1 MTPPDPGSRPVETEL
16 KLLLPG
22 ARALERLLDAL
33 GPELDAQHQVNVYFD
48 GDDGDDGAWS
58 AAGWAVRLRR
68 ENDTLKL
75 TVKTTGEA
83 RGDFVE
89 RGEWETRLDPS
100 REDALQDGGESLLRA
115 VDELLGDQDLPPR
128 LREAGLRPI
137 GTMRNLRRRASL
149 PGSDGLVVE
158 CDETTYPNGDVRH
171 EAELEVDDA
180 DAADRAVARLRAIF
194 DELEL
199 PWQPSAVSKRER
211 LERVLRGESA

>member
-1 MTPPDPGSRPVETEL
+1 MTPPEPGSRPVETEL

-33 GPELDAQHQVNVYFD
+33 GPELDAQHQVNLYF
-48 GDDGDDGAWS
+48 DGDDGAWS

-89 RGEWETRLDPS
+89 RGEWESRLDPE
-100 REDALQDGGESLLRA
+100 REAALRDGGEPLLRA
-115 VDELLGDQDLPPR
+115 VDELLGEQALPPR
-128 LREAGLRPI
+128 LRDAGLRPV
-137 GTMRNLRRRASL
+137 GTMRNLRRRATL
-149 PGSDGLVVE
+149 PGFEGLVVE

-180 DAADRAVARLRAIF
+180 DAAEEAVARLRSIF
-194 DELEL
+194 DQQEL
-199 PWQPSAVSKRER
+199 PWRPSAVSKRER